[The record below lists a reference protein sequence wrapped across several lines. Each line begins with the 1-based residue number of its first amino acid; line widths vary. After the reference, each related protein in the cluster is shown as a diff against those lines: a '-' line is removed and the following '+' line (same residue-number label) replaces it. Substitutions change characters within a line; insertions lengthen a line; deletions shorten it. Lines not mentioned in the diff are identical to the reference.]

1 MATKYYISN
10 NIRFIQGYGNLME
23 TPCSATHMKQTA
35 ANEYVSIHPDH
46 VVMKYGNAKKKKN
59 NNYVVSTKQMYLGND
74 GNIVTDRR
82 AARSFNT
89 IVEAF
94 ATLDLINDI
103 KDKFGEVFVIDAEFK
118 KKNRPTPVPEN
129 PAKEVVK
136 RIQFSP
142 SVRHKVYEKSNVC
155 CICGKPIDE
164 IGFSIDHKIPLS
176 RGGSNDLENLQP
188 VCPECNRLK
197 GNYTNEEMH
206 NAIGGIYCNNLYKW
220 SFTSNF

>member
-1 MATKYYISN
+1 MKVQEM
-10 NIRFIQGYGNLME
+10 FIIKN
-23 TPCSATHMKQTA
+23 CV
-35 ANEYVSIHPDH
+35 NE
-46 VVMKYGNAKKKKN
+46 KKKN

-89 IVEAF
+89 IDEAF

-103 KDKFGEVFVIDAEFK
+103 KDKFGEVFVIDDEFK

-206 NAIGGIYCNNLYKW
+206 NAIGGIYCNNLYNNPNSEYSKQCIRAITRGMIAQ
-220 SFTSNF
+220 FKNKVRNNYGTVTK